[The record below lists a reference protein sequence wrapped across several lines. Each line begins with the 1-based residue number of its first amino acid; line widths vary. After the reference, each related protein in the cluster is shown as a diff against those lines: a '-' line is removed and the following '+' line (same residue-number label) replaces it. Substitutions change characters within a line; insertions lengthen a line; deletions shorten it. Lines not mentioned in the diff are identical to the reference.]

1 LSHVVDGVAVALLV
15 IGAATWVG
23 GFVTVVVVNRV
34 AARTLPPADRVAFF
48 RAFGRTFGAT
58 AGVALVLALVGGGVL
73 MRHHPFDATAIATV
87 VLAVALVAATAIG
100 VAQARAM
107 TRLRGAVLAAAG
119 DATTVARGARNA
131 AALRSLIGVITIA
144 LLTFAVLLAT

>member
-1 LSHVVDGVAVALLV
+1 
-15 IGAATWVG
+15 
-23 GFVTVVVVNRV
+23 
-34 AARTLPPADRVAFF
+34 
-48 RAFGRTFGAT
+48 
-58 AGVALVLALVGGGVL
+58 

-87 VLAVALVAATAIG
+87 VLALALVAATAIG

-144 LLTFAVLLAT
+144 LVTFAVLLAT